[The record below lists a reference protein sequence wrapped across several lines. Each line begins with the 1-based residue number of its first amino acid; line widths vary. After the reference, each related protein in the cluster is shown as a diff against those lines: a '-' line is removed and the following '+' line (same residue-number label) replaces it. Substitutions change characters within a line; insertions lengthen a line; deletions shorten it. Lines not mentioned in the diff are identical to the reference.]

1 MEPDSG
7 GFGGEDEVMQ
17 RAIEESIKQHQEEQ
31 ALREALEKG
40 VNDNEQGR

>member
-17 RAIEESIKQHQEEQ
+17 RAIEESIK
-31 ALREALEKG
+31 
-40 VNDNEQGR
+40 